1 MRSSAAR
8 RSASDGLA
16 PAGRL
21 PPGAVMGAGASCG
34 DSPGQHLDEPF
45 AVGWT
50 VDGRKIERAKR
61 AWRGVLAL
69 THATQHELKP
79 FALAEFL
86 AIGVVIVH
94 DGAQGIEQVLDAL
107 LLLKT
112 GWHPTLVVRDDLEEH
127 VDAVHPRQV

>member
-1 MRSSAAR
+1 MSPPIWRGKVR
-8 RSASDGLA
+8 RL
-16 PAGRL
+16 
-21 PPGAVMGAGASCG
+21 VMGAGASCG
-34 DSPGQHLDEPF
+34 DSPGLQHLDEPL
-45 AVGWT
+45 AVGRT

-69 THATQHELKP
+69 AHATQHELKP

-86 AIGVVIVH
+86 AIRVVIVH
-94 DGAQGIEQVLDAL
+94 HGTQGIEQVLDAL